1 MCGLGGGSLVGGRR
15 QADQQHELL
24 GPGVGHAVVY
34 PGRHPDCEAGAA
46 FPGFLSYHK
55 LSWGGLEAPGP
66 GGLLGRWLVGWL
78 AGRCSGLR
86 GAALPAVACAP
97 LPHRPSSAGTPRH
110 GHLRLASVRGGSEGL
125 LAGYFGPQPPRRFHQ
140 IRERQANL
148 LPAACLEPAIGIDP
162 DLLGPKAR
170 ARLVQ

>member
-78 AGRCSGLR
+78 VAG
-86 GAALPAVACAP
+86 
-97 LPHRPSSAGTPRH
+97 
-110 GHLRLASVRGGSEGL
+110 
-125 LAGYFGPQPPRRFHQ
+125 
-140 IRERQANL
+140 
-148 LPAACLEPAIGIDP
+148 
-162 DLLGPKAR
+162 
-170 ARLVQ
+170 

>member
-1 MCGLGGGSLVGGRR
+1 MCGLGDGFLVGGRR

-24 GPGVGHAVVY
+24 GPGLVT
-34 PGRHPDCEAGAA
+34 PWSTPAGTQIVR
-46 FPGFLSYHK
+46 
-55 LSWGGLEAPGP
+55 PGP
-66 GGLLGRWLVGWL
+66 PFRVSSPTTNSHGVAWRLQGLGGCSVGGWWL